1 MKKFAL
7 STLAAAMLASPS
19 AHTLADAY
27 IGSQMADKLV
37 SLSPTES
44 LMAVVTYDQMSPLA
58 ESQITQLLNLGITEG
73 IQFKNL
79 PIIGVVATKAQI
91 EAIAQFDG
99 VRSVFANREMSLYNA
114 DAREITGVA
123 DMQGEAFASRNNV
136 EFTGKGSTVLVI
148 DSGID
153 ASHQDHFFG
162 DTVVDNVQAILN
174 PGALSIVG
182 ITGPTLSNQVNT
194 DLNSGHG
201 THVTG
206 TIAGTGAMSDGKHRG
221 AAPDA
226 DIIGYGSGAAV
237 LLLDTI
243 GVLIM
248 RLVSSTPLTTL
259 SKLSVIHGAQAA
271 SMSHLVLYR

>member
-27 IGSQMADKLV
+27 IGSQMAEKLV
-37 SLSPTES
+37 SLSPAES

-73 IQFKNL
+73 VQFKNL

-99 VRSVFANREMSLYNA
+99 VRSVFANREMKLYNA

-123 DMQGEAFASRNNV
+123 DLQGEGFASRNNV
-136 EFTGKGSTVLVI
+136 EFTGKGSTILVI

-162 DTVVDNVQAILN
+162 DTV
-174 PGALSIVG
+174 
-182 ITGPTLSNQVNT
+182 
-194 DLNSGHG
+194 
-201 THVTG
+201 
-206 TIAGTGAMSDGKHRG
+206 
-221 AAPDA
+221 
-226 DIIGYGSGAAV
+226 
-237 LLLDTI
+237 
-243 GVLIM
+243 
-248 RLVSSTPLTTL
+248 
-259 SKLSVIHGAQAA
+259 
-271 SMSHLVLYR
+271 